1 MPDDTARKLDQID
14 GHLKAIGLLMLLQ
27 HLPES
32 KKTERERLLA
42 SAAVLLGIQRL

>member
-1 MPDDTARKLDQID
+1 MADDSARKLDQID
-14 GHLKAIGLLMLLQ
+14 GKLKAIGLLMLLQ

-32 KKTERERLLA
+32 KSIERERILT